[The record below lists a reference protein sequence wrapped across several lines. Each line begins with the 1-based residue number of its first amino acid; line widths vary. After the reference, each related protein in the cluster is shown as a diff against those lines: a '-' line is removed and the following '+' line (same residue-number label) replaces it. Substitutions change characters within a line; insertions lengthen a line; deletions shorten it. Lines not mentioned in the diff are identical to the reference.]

1 MKLQELFEAERRLI
15 AAGHGGAEVFTGNGY
30 GDCFRPLEV
39 LPEIINI
46 NSDGEAVPDG
56 VPLSKAV
63 IAIGAPK

>member
-1 MKLQELFEAERRLI
+1 MKLWELFEAERKLI

-56 VPLSKAV
+56 MPLSKVV